1 MKITTKSTLNK
12 IKKWNDT
19 YVDYP
24 SNGILHKLIE
34 EQAQRTP
41 EAVAI
46 TYGDKLLTYSQLE
59 QRANQ
64 LAGKLLELGIGPDKL
79 VAVVMDRS
87 LEMVVA
93 LLGILKAGGAYVPLD
108 QGYPQERLSFMLN
121 DAQAP
126 VLLTQSKFLDRIKT
140 SSAHCLCLDTEWS
153 QIEQQSVDK
162 PEVQMTPDNLAY
174 VIYTSGS
181 TGKPKGVMI
190 THRAIC
196 NRLFWMQDQ
205 YVLTPDDVVLQKTPF
220 SFDVSVWEFFWPLLS
235 GAQLVLAKPGGHKD
249 SAYLANLIEKQQIS
263 VLHFVPSMLAIFL
276 DEPQLEK
283 YCQSLRYVICS
294 GEALSYE
301 LQNKFFSH
309 LSAQLHNLYGP
320 TEAAVDVSYWHC
332 RKNTKHHVVPI
343 GRPVANTQLYI
354 LDGQMKPVEMGE
366 VGELHI
372 GGVQVARGYLNRA
385 ELTAEKFIED
395 PFGKGVDKRLYKT
408 GDLARYLPDG
418 NIEFLGRIDHQV
430 KIRGLR
436 IELGEIEYSLE
447 TYPAIKQAVVIVRE
461 DEPGIKR
468 LVAYCVVNEG
478 QKLNIA
484 EIRKY
489 LQEKIPD
496 YMVPAAFMELGV
508 IPLTPNGKADRS
520 ALPAP
525 DRHRPELDK
534 AYVAPRDDLE
544 IFIAELWM
552 QLLNLDQI
560 GIHDRFFELGG
571 DSIQAAQ
578 FIARLQKELGEFIYI
593 TTIFEAPSIAEYA
606 DFLKKD
612 YASAVSRKFIISTR
626 AGHRSLKKDEITQ
639 SDIDRMRE
647 CTPILPTWKGE
658 MSDPVKNP
666 PALFILAPP
675 RSGTTLLR
683 VMLAGHPKL
692 FAAAEL
698 QLLGFNTLKERGEAF
713 TGKFS
718 LWLEGTIRAI
728 MEIKNCDADQAK
740 MIMED
745 FEHQNLT
752 TKQFFAVLQE
762 WLGEQMLM
770 DKSPAYA
777 VDPGA
782 LEKAERDFE
791 NPIYIHLLRH
801 PYSMVRSFE
810 NYHMDQVLFMHEQ
823 PFLPR
828 KLGELVWLLSHQN
841 TVDFLKQVPQERQYR
856 LKFED
861 LVTNPRQSMAELCN
875 RLGLEF
881 HESIVNPYHDLD
893 KRMTD
898 GIYKDSN
905 PMGDTRLLKRKAIDP
920 KAADSWQGVVTDN
933 FISDMTWELATA
945 FGYERPASTVEAD
958 AKVSEVRRDRSSR
971 RQALAGRRHRAE
983 KRRTMNKNEKDS
995 E

>member
-1 MKITTKSTLNK
+1 MKTTTKSISNRT
-12 IKKWNDT
+12 KKWNDT
-19 YVDYP
+19 YVNYP
-24 SNGILHKLIE
+24 SNAILHKLVE

-46 TYGDKLLTYSQLE
+46 IYEDKRLTYSQLE

-64 LAGKLLELGIGPDKL
+64 LARKLLELEIGPDKL
-79 VAVVMDRS
+79 VAVLMDRS

-108 QGYPQERLSFMLN
+108 PGYPQERLSFMLN
-121 DAQAP
+121 DARAP
-126 VLLTQSKFLDRIKT
+126 VLLTQSKFLGHIET

-153 QIEQQSVDK
+153 QIDQQSVDK
-162 PEVQMTPDNLAY
+162 PDVQITPDHLAY

-190 THRAIC
+190 SHRAIC
-196 NRLFWMQDQ
+196 NRLFGMQDQ
-205 YVLTPDDVVLQKTPF
+205 YALTADDLVLQKTPF

-249 SAYLANLIEKQQIS
+249 SAYLAHLIKKQQIS

-276 DEPQLEK
+276 DEPRLEK
-283 YCQSLRYVICS
+283 YCPSLRHVICG
-294 GEALSYE
+294 GETLSCE
-301 LQNKFFSH
+301 LQNKYFSR
-309 LSAQLHNLYGP
+309 LSAKLHHLYGP
-320 TEAAVDVSYWHC
+320 TEAAIDVSYWQC
-332 RKNTKHHVVPI
+332 RKDGAHHIAPI

-354 LDGQMKPVEMGE
+354 LDGQMKPVVAGKT
-366 VGELHI
+366 GELHI
-372 GGVQVARGYLNRA
+372 GGVQVARGYLNRP

-395 PFGKGVDKRLYKT
+395 PFSKGADKRLYKT

-418 NIEFLGRIDHQV
+418 NIQFLGRIDHQV
-430 KIRGLR
+430 KIRGFR

-447 TYPAIKQAVVIVRE
+447 TYSAIKQAVVIVRE
-461 DEPGIKR
+461 DEPGMKH
-468 LVAYCVVNEG
+468 LVAYCVLNAG
-478 QKLNIA
+478 QQLNMA

-496 YMVPAAFMELGV
+496 YMVPAAFVELGEM
-508 IPLTPNGKADRS
+508 PLTPNGKADRS

-525 DRHRPELDK
+525 ERHRPELDK

-544 IFIAELWM
+544 IFIAELWRE
-552 QLLNLDQI
+552 LLNLDQI

-571 DSIQAAQ
+571 DSIQAAR
-578 FIARLQKELGEFIYI
+578 FIARLQKKLGESIYVA
-593 TTIFEAPSIAEYA
+593 TIFEAPSIAEYA

-612 YASAVSRKFIISTR
+612 YSSAVSCKFMISTR
-626 AGHRSLKKDEITQ
+626 VEPRRLEKNKITQ

-647 CTPILPTWKGE
+647 CTPMLPEWKGK
-658 MSDPVKNP
+658 MSGPVKNP

-698 QLLGFNTLKERGEAF
+698 QLLGFNTLKERREAF

-718 LWLEGTIRAI
+718 LWLEGSIRAI

-740 MIMED
+740 IIMED

-762 WLGEQMLM
+762 WLGQKMLM

-777 VDPGA
+777 LDPGA
-782 LEKAERDFE
+782 LGKAERDFK
-791 NPIYIHLLRH
+791 NPLYIHLVRH
-801 PYSMVRSFE
+801 PYAMVHSFE
-810 NYHMDQVLFMHEQ
+810 NHHMDQVLFMHEQ

-828 KLGELVWLLSHQN
+828 KLGELLWLLSHQN
-841 TVDFLKQVPQERQYR
+841 IVDFLKQVPQARQYR

-861 LVTNPRQSMAELCN
+861 LVTNPHQSVAELCN
-875 RLGLEF
+875 RLGLDF
-881 HESIVNPYHDLD
+881 HESMVNPYHDLD
-893 KRMTD
+893 KKMTD
-898 GIYKDSN
+898 GIYKDSK
-905 PMGDTRLLKRKAIDP
+905 PMGDTRLLKYKAIDP
-920 KAADSWQGVVTDN
+920 KVADSWQGVLTDN
-933 FISDMTWELATA
+933 FIGGMTWELATA
-945 FGYERPASTVEAD
+945 FGYERPASTVETD
-958 AKVSEVRRDRSSR
+958 AQVSEVRRDRSSR
-971 RQALAGRRHRAE
+971 RQALAGRRQRVE
-983 KRRTMNKNEKDS
+983 KRRTINKNKKDS
-995 E
+995 